1 LNLLLHHHQTPR
13 ACRSPGFIH
22 THMLLLLLLHPTCW
36 VIWFHPQRVTPGTMA
51 EV

>member
-1 LNLLLHHHQTPR
+1 VECLALLLPQQQR
-13 ACRSPGFIH
+13 
-22 THMLLLLLLHPTCW
+22 LLLLLYPTCW